1 MPQKNILVVD
11 DEQSIRE
18 TMKSVLEDHGY
29 SVRLADDGI
38 TALNAIKESIPDLI
52 ISDIKMKDMDGY
64 TLLQELKKRD
74 LSSKVAVIVV
84 TGYSDMQ
91 DLFSLQEVADY
102 IVKPFN
108 NDDLLLRI
116 ARVLNK

>member
-11 DEQSIRE
+11 DELSIRE
-18 TMKSVLEDHGY
+18 TMKSLLEEHGY
-29 SVRLADDGI
+29 SVKLADDGVS
-38 TALNAIKESIPDLI
+38 ALSAIKEELPDLI

-74 LSSKVAVIVV
+74 LSTKIPVIVV

-102 IVKPFN
+102 VVKPFN
-108 NDDLLLRI
+108 NEDLLLRI
-116 ARVLNK
+116 ARILNK